1 MGTVKI
7 IIVFSLTLLLSIP
20 GAALSTTVRM
30 QTSLGLIDID
40 LFDAAAPRTVA
51 NFLEY
56 VNRGDYDNSFFHRSI
71 PDFVVQGGG
80 FSWSSITN
88 QYSPVPTEAP
98 VINEFSLDR
107 SNLRG
112 TIAMAKLGDDP
123 NSATSQWFFNLGD
136 NSDNLDNQNG
146 GFTVFGR
153 VKESGLEI
161 IDAIGELQVANA
173 GGAFNDL
180 PLVSFPPQGQSLRT
194 ENLVMVN
201 SVVVLPVAPV
211 VPNAPALS
219 YEVDG
224 LNITISWSEVSG
236 ATGYKLH
243 YAPSP
248 YAGPEDFNIL
258 DVAGQ
263 TSASYDLWDG
273 AAYSVAVT
281 AYNEQGDSPYSNIEH
296 FTTELLPP
304 EAPVLTY
311 EMTGNILSL
320 SWSSVTYADTYSLS
334 YAPSPYEG
342 VETINTINMGQ
353 STSAQYSLPS
363 GTSFFIAVQA
373 YNNKGLSPYSNIVE
387 VSAGN

>member
-7 IIVFSLTLLLSIP
+7 IIVLSITLLLSIP

-30 QTSLGLIDID
+30 QTSLGTFDVE
-40 LFDAAAPRTVA
+40 LFDDEAPQTVA
-51 NFLEY
+51 NFLNY
-56 VNRGDYDNSFFHRSI
+56 VNSGAYNNSFFHRSVE
-71 PDFVVQGGG
+71 DFVIQGGG
-80 FSWSSITN
+80 FSWTGSGYLSI
-88 QYSPVPTEAP
+88 PTDGP

-107 SNLRG
+107 PNLRG
-112 TIAMAKLGDDP
+112 TISMARTSDL
-123 NSATSQWFFNLGD
+123 NSATSQWFFNLKD
-136 NSDNLDNQNG
+136 NSRDLDNPGNG
-146 GFTVFGR
+146 YSVFGQI
-153 VKESGLEI
+153 KESGFAVM
-161 IDAIGELQVANA
+161 DAIGELQVVNA
-173 GGAFNDL
+173 GGVFSNL
-180 PLVSFPPQGQSLRT
+180 PLVSFPPQGQSLRA

-201 SVVVLPVAPV
+201 SVVVLPVVPV
-211 VPNAPALS
+211 APNAPALS

-311 EMTGNILSL
+311 EMSGNVLSL
-320 SWSSVTYADTYSLS
+320 SWTAVAYADTYLLS

-342 VETINTINMGQ
+342 EETINTINMLQ
-353 STSAQYSLPS
+353 NTSAQYSLPS

-373 YNNKGLSPYSNIVE
+373 YNNKGLSPYSIIVE